1 MIPARVRSVANAR
14 GLSAFRHRNYRLFW
28 LGQLVSLVGTWMQT
42 VAQGWLV
49 LQLSND
55 PFALGLLSV
64 AQFGPIMVFG
74 LFGGVVADNLPK
86 RQTLIA
92 TQVVQMV
99 LAFVLAG
106 LVATGLAQVWHI
118 LVLALLLGLANAVDM
133 PTRQSFVVE
142 MVGREDVANAV
153 AFNSAM
159 FNAARVVGPAIAGLT
174 IGVFGIAVCF
184 FLNGLSF
191 VAVIAG
197 LLAMRDREL
206 HLGARIPRP
215 TSVGAVLDHLVEGLS
230 YVRRTPVVLLA
241 IATVGLSSTFAI
253 NFSVSIPPMVRDV
266 LHSDASGYGF
276 IMAVSGIGSL
286 IAALAI
292 AFSGRASVRLL
303 LAGALLL
310 AVLFTLFGLS
320 TSYVLSALCMFGV
333 GAGMIAMAASA
344 NTLIQLSVPD
354 RLRGRVMSV
363 FTTVFAGSTPIGGLA
378 TGALASGYGI
388 SAAVIIGGSL
398 SIVVAVVGAV
408 YAFRNPNRVRPPAS
422 ESVAVRPV
430 AAA

>member
-1 MIPARVRSVANAR
+1 MIPARARSIAKAR
-14 GLSAFRHRNYRLFW
+14 GFNAFRHRNYRLFW

-74 LFGGVVADNLPK
+74 LFGGVVADNMPK

-92 TQVVQMV
+92 TQAVQMV

-118 LVLALLLGLANAVDM
+118 LVLALLLGLANAIDM

-174 IGVFGIAVCF
+174 IGAFGIALCF

-191 VAVIAG
+191 VA
-197 LLAMRDREL
+197 
-206 HLGARIPRP
+206 
-215 TSVGAVLDHLVEGLS
+215 
-230 YVRRTPVVLLA
+230 
-241 IATVGLSSTFAI
+241 
-253 NFSVSIPPMVRDV
+253 
-266 LHSDASGYGF
+266 
-276 IMAVSGIGSL
+276 
-286 IAALAI
+286 
-292 AFSGRASVRLL
+292 
-303 LAGALLL
+303 
-310 AVLFTLFGLS
+310 
-320 TSYVLSALCMFGV
+320 
-333 GAGMIAMAASA
+333 
-344 NTLIQLSVPD
+344 
-354 RLRGRVMSV
+354 
-363 FTTVFAGSTPIGGLA
+363 
-378 TGALASGYGI
+378 
-388 SAAVIIGGSL
+388 
-398 SIVVAVVGAV
+398 
-408 YAFRNPNRVRPPAS
+408 
-422 ESVAVRPV
+422 
-430 AAA
+430 